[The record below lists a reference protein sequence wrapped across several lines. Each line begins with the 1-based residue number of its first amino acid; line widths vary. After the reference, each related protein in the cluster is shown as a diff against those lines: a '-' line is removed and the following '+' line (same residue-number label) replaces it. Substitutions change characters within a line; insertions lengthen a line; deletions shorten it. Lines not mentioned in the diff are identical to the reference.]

1 MTRRRA
7 QWLSWHIPLHSIRLW
22 AQNAIEGD
30 SVFWSYRD
38 DVKPLT
44 QTRKL
49 HQFMN
54 EHGLPVKTSL
64 QPIGIRITLRRKPIV
79 EQVGKHRRLT
89 K

>member
-1 MTRRRA
+1 MSRRRA
-7 QWLSWHIPLHSIRLW
+7 KQLSWLIPLHCIRIW
-22 AQNAIEGD
+22 AKNATEGD

-44 QTRKL
+44 QTKML

-79 EQVGKHRRLT
+79 EQVGKHRRLA